1 MTEIKA
7 LNPSGEIKTVA
18 VYSLEAKQ
26 SLINFIM
33 QKKGNYNWWE
43 YPTEL
48 DGVRQSNTKID
59 TYFFDDGDICY
70 GAFPRKE
77 VRIAVC

>member
-1 MTEIKA
+1 MTEIMK
-7 LNPSGEIKTVA
+7 LSPNGEIKTVA
-18 VYSLEAKQ
+18 VYSISAKQ
-26 SLINFIM
+26 ALINFIM
-33 QKKGNYNWWE
+33 QKQGNFNWWE

-48 DGVRQSNTKID
+48 DGVRQGYTRFD
-59 TYFFDDGDICY
+59 TYFFDDGDIVY